1 MLDSKAIDRYDD
13 DDALARNSSR
23 TSGEIAGIFSE
34 GLISRLRI

>member
-1 MLDSKAIDRYDD
+1 MLDSKAIDRYD

-34 GLISRLRI
+34 GLISRLHI

>member
-1 MLDSKAIDRYDD
+1 MLDSKAIDRY